1 VRTPQKV
8 MPAVVIALNVTTN
21 AFALA
26 FHWRDNTPLQIVPDS
41 TMSTRLFPRCAQV
54 PLSAPDSVPSAFS
67 RGASEF
73 RIVTLMSLP

>member
-26 FHWRDNTPLQIVPDS
+26 FHCRDNTPL
-41 TMSTRLFPRCAQV
+41 
-54 PLSAPDSVPSAFS
+54 
-67 RGASEF
+67 
-73 RIVTLMSLP
+73 